1 MRGDGR
7 RLPGTGLPQTLFS
20 LMASVEERIRHHFR
34 GTNLHWGLRRILR
47 RLWLEDGVSQ
57 RELADAVGSSEA
69 SISNMLKHLTAG
81 NWVERRQDTYDYRIA
96 RIHLTDKA
104 MALRQAIID
113 ELSAIDRTLR
123 EALGN
128 AEASSLESLLHE
140 AAELLGGTFDDDG
153 DDCRFKTLA
162 EHPSPPGEL

>member
-7 RLPGTGLPQTLFS
+7 RLPGTGLPQTLFT
-20 LMASVEERIRHHFR
+20 LMTSIEERIHRHFC
-34 GTNLHWGLRRILR
+34 GANLHWGLRRILQ
-47 RLWLEDGVSQ
+47 RLWLEDGLSQ

-96 RIHLTDKA
+96 RVHLTDKA
-104 MALRQAIID
+104 VALRQAIID
-113 ELSAIDRTLR
+113 ELSSIDRALR
-123 EALGN
+123 EALGD

-140 AAELLGGTFDDDG
+140 AAELLGDSSDNGDG
-153 DDCRFKTLA
+153 RRFKTLA